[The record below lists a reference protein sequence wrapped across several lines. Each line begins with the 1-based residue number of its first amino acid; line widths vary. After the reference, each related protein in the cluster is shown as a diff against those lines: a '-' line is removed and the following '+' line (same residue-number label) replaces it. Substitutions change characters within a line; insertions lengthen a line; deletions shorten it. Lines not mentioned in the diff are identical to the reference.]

1 MYKQSVYCLVLIA
14 ALAAVCAEAQEVTY
28 RAALVT
34 PASEEWL
41 PVHDMLEERLHEA
54 GYDVVPFGF
63 GELCDPAKLTI
74 DTIDLLVLPDAATLP
89 AQSTGVVEAFLDAG
103 GDIFACNTPMWRDQL
118 IDDEGTWVPR
128 AEYQR
133 KHARDLLENVL
144 FDFTTADL
152 TQWHRTSNDMSTPAS
167 HEVVEAPDAPFE
179 GALHVKIGV
188 LDNWDTFV
196 SPELSNPFPEGH
208 TLTVFWAKGTERTT
222 ALAVEWTEK
231 DGSRWIAAVELAPEW
246 RQYVLGPQDFRYW
259 DSVPARADT
268 ELNPANVVHTSIG
281 LALTHTPIGGRNHEY
296 WVGLFGTAKRSGMHE
311 KLLTAFK
318 APVLETLSPAYKF
331 FECTDVGRL
340 EHCIPL
346 PGEPLVRPV
355 QVLSSHPRPG
365 PGGFDKG
372 RDWRW
377 SPLLEAFSED
387 GEWRGNPATLYVNAD
402 GPCKGGVW
410 VSCSVPE
417 PEVYTEFVSPLRR
430 VVPAALQFIRTGVFL
445 VDSGANYFTYFEDQ
459 TAELGARVVNV
470 GKEAVDDLWVSL
482 SLSDRGI
489 VTEWPLPLAPGA
501 TGRVS
506 TTLSV
511 AELPAEGL
519 SVNVQ
524 VSGAPLEPIAKQEG
538 QTGTRRAL
546 SEDHWMDESRH
557 EVHIW
562 RPKDEKR
569 FITVDDGDFMLEGER
584 WRPHGVNYMPSSGIG
599 IEDWAY
605 FEHWIGARSYDPEII
620 QRDLDHVKDMGMNS
634 VSIFI
639 HYPSIESQNL
649 LDLLRRLEVMG
660 IKANL
665 SLRPG
670 TPFEF
675 EWDKMRALIER
686 YRLWDNDTVY
696 AYDLAWEPM
705 FGNHEG
711 RKRWDP
717 EWREWIIERYG
728 SIENAEK
735 DWEFQAPR
743 EPDGQVTNPL
753 DPHVVEDGPHWRMMA
768 AYRRFLD
775 TILYKY
781 YDRARRLVHTVDP
794 NHLVS
799 FRMTLAG
806 DPTARWSKTVP
817 YDYAYLAGAV
827 DILEPEAYGRI
838 GDWERV
844 KPGWFTYEYGR
855 WANPGLPLMWAEAG
869 VSAWSQALM
878 TQSEER
884 LEFQARFYTDMYRM
898 MLGSGADG
906 IYWWWYPGGYR
917 TNERSDYGII
927 NPDGTDR
934 PVTKVIRETAEAF
947 FHAPSAGPADHW
959 ITFDRDPHPD
969 GIAGIYDEVKDEF
982 WAAIEGGETPGLR
995 TEGTGTTSADCPLM
1009 AVGNVAYNGS
1019 NPPKHLDGFF
1029 DIVEIRNAAGEWREV
1044 PDGGEVTVG
1053 EGKPVVARLTVT
1065 NLGEAAWLPP
1075 TEAGDRGGVAVMSGE
1090 ARFPVPAR
1098 VDKFGQAVFE
1108 EVTLMA
1114 DGVREP
1120 TPIELRF
1127 EAQGR
1132 AVFGPRFTIVV
1143 RP

>member
-1 MYKQSVYCLVLIA
+1 MARRLGFCCTLITV
-14 ALAAVCAEAQEVTY
+14 LAACAGAQEVTY

-41 PVHDMLEERLHEA
+41 RVRDMLEKQLADARYE
-54 GYDVVPFGF
+54 VMPFGF
-63 GELCDPAKLTI
+63 DQLCDPAKLTI
-74 DTIDLLVLPDAATLP
+74 DRIDLLVLPDASTLP
-89 AQSTGVVEAFLDAG
+89 AQSTDVVVAFLKAG

-118 IDDEGTWVPR
+118 IDDDGTWARP
-128 AEYQR
+128 AGYQR

-144 FDFTTADL
+144 FDFDTTDL
-152 TQWHRTSNDMSTPAS
+152 SQWQRSSNNMSSPAS
-167 HEVVEAPDAPFE
+167 HEIVEASDAPFDR
-179 GALHVKIGV
+179 ALHVKIGV
-188 LDNWDTFV
+188 LNNWDTFV
-196 SPELSNPFPEGH
+196 SPDLNNPFPEGH

-222 ALAVEWTEK
+222 TLAVEWTEK
-231 DGSRWIAAVELAPEW
+231 DGSRWIATVELAPEW
-246 RQYVLGPQDFRYW
+246 RQYILGPKDFRFW
-259 DSVPARADT
+259 QSVPARAET
-268 ELNPANVVHTSIG
+268 ALNPANVAHTSIG

-296 WVGLFGTAKRSGMHE
+296 WVGPFGTAKRSPMHE
-311 KLLTAFK
+311 KLLTVFK
-318 APVLETLSPAYKF
+318 SPVLETLSPEYKF
-331 FECTDVGRL
+331 FECMDVRRL

-346 PGEPLVRPV
+346 PGDPLERPV

-365 PGGFDKG
+365 PAGFDKG

-377 SPLLEAFSED
+377 SPLIEAFSKD

-402 GPCKGGVW
+402 GPYKGGVW
-410 VSCSVPE
+410 VSFSVPE
-417 PEVYTEFVSPLRR
+417 PKIYTESQSPLRR
-430 VVPAALQFIRTGVFL
+430 VVPAALQFIKTGIFL
-445 VDSGANYFTYFEDQ
+445 LDSGSNYFTYFEDQ

-470 GKEAVDDLWVSL
+470 GKDAVDDLWVSL

-489 VTEWPLPLAPGA
+489 VKEWPLALAPGEI
-501 TGRVS
+501 GRVS
-506 TTLSV
+506 TTLS
-511 AELPAEGL
+511 AADLPAEGL
-519 SVNVQ
+519 SVNVL
-524 VSGAPLEPIAKQEG
+524 VSDAPLQSAATADGEARTKFR
-538 QTGTRRAL
+538 TL
-546 SEDHWMDESRH
+546 HWMDEAQH
-557 EVHIW
+557 PIHIW
-562 RPKDEKR
+562 WPKEKKS
-569 FITVDDGDFMLEGER
+569 FVTVEAGDFMLEGER

-620 QRDLDHVKDMGMNS
+620 QRDFDHIKDMGMNS

-639 HYPSIESQNL
+639 HYPSLESQNL

-660 IKANL
+660 MKANL

-670 TPFEF
+670 TPFDF
-675 EWDKMRALIER
+675 QWDKMRALIER

-717 EWREWIIERYG
+717 EWREWLVERYG
-728 SIENAEK
+728 SIESAEK

-743 EPDGQVTNPL
+743 EPDGEVTNPL

-781 YDRARRLVHTVDP
+781 YDRARRLVHSVDP

-806 DPTARWSKTVP
+806 DPTVRWSKTIP

-855 WANPGLPLMWAEAG
+855 WANPDLPLMWAEAG
-869 VSAWSQALM
+869 VSVWSRAIM
-878 TQSEER
+878 TQTEER
-884 LEFQARFYTDMYRM
+884 LNFQAQFYTDMYRM

-917 TNERSDYGII
+917 ANERSDFGII

-934 PVTKVIRETAEAF
+934 PVTKVIREHAETF
-947 FHAPSAGPADHW
+947 LNAPSASPVDYRL
-959 ITFDRDPHPD
+959 TFDRDPHPD
-969 GIAGIYDEVKDEF
+969 GIAGIYDEIQDEF
-982 WAAIEGGETPGLR
+982 WAAIDNGKTLGLR
-995 TEGTGTTSADCPLM
+995 TEGAGTTSADCPLT
-1009 AVGNVAYNGS
+1009 AVGNVEYNGT
-1019 NPPKHLDGFF
+1019 NPPKYLDGFF
-1029 DIVEIRNAAGEWREV
+1029 DIVEIRNAAGECQEV
-1044 PDGGEVTVG
+1044 KDGGEVAVG

-1065 NLGEAAWLPP
+1065 N
-1075 TEAGDRGGVAVMSGE
+1075 
-1090 ARFPVPAR
+1090 
-1098 VDKFGQAVFE
+1098 
-1108 EVTLMA
+1108 
-1114 DGVREP
+1114 
-1120 TPIELRF
+1120 
-1127 EAQGR
+1127 
-1132 AVFGPRFTIVV
+1132 
-1143 RP
+1143 